1 MKELVLYPIPESLEI
16 DCKHSLNKET
26 NGYISV
32 CDREFAKAVIT
43 AKKSGNIPYS
53 VVIGARNKPPFISVE
68 RDLSLDTEA
77 YRIRADAS
85 GIAVWAS
92 TPAGTFYAFKTLK
105 QILKQSQIKIP
116 YFKIEDKPYFKI
128 RGYMLDISRDKIPT
142 LDTLKEKADMLSDLK
157 INHLELYIEGAPF
170 NYTKYEDMWEGT
182 DCITGEEIL
191 EFDSY
196 CKERFIELVPTQ
208 NTFGHMGKW
217 LFDGGYSHLAE
228 CPNGFERNGG
238 FVPWPMCLDPN
249 DPEAFK
255 LVTETSNDLL
265 NYFSSDKYNVCCDET
280 LELGLGKSK
289 KECEEKGIGR
299 VYFEYLMKLYE
310 YCKSKG
316 KKMLFWADII
326 NEYPELVA
334 EFPKDVLALNWGYY
348 DDLPKEESCI
358 NFEKC
363 GIPYCVCPGTAVWN
377 TMTGNT
383 VQAFENIKSTILK
396 GYNHKAVG
404 VVNTE
409 WGDNGHLQGNYS
421 ALPATVYG
429 AAMSWQPV
437 ENQDI
442 NVEQALNDMLE
453 DASQTIG
460 NLLISAGRYVQLE
473 KKHQENTTFSFLLLR
488 NKLTETDSVKD
499 LSHKD
504 FDKVEEYIDGLI
516 EKAEH
521 LSAGFIDIDL
531 LRSELLTGLT
541 AIKLAQEIGHFK
553 LYLRDDN
560 VEKIKEYALKIRNGY
575 NSAINGITYGW
586 MRKNKVSGLHNALVP
601 LVANR
606 NAAQN
611 TFTPP
616 NN

>member
-170 NYTKYEDMWEGT
+170 NYNKYEDMWEGT

-238 FVPWPMCLDPN
+238 FVPWPMCIDPK

-289 KECEEKGIGR
+289 RECEEKGIGR

-310 YCKSKG
+310 YCKNKG

-348 DDLPKEESCI
+348 DDLPKEESCT

-442 NVEQALNDMLE
+442 NVEQVLNDVL
-453 DASQTIG
+453 DDTTQTAG
-460 NLLISAGRYVQLE
+460 ELIIDAGRYVQFE
-473 KKHQENTTFSFLLLR
+473 KKHQENTTFSFSLLR

-560 VEKIKEYALKIRNGY
+560 DEKIKEYALKIRNVY
-575 NSAINGITYGW
+575 NSVINGITYGW
-586 MRKNKVSGLHNALVP
+586 MIKNLSLIHI
-601 LVANR
+601 
-606 NAAQN
+606 
-611 TFTPP
+611 
-616 NN
+616 

>member
-1 MKELVLYPIPESLEI
+1 MKELVLYPIPENLKI
-16 DCKHSLNKET
+16 DYEKGLSTKAD
-26 NGYISV
+26 GYISV
-32 CDREFAKAVIT
+32 CDSEFAKAVIT
-43 AKKSGNIPYS
+43 AKKGGNIPYS
-53 VVIGARNKPPFISVE
+53 VVIGERNTPPFIRVE
-68 RDLSLDTEA
+68 RDAALDIEA
-77 YRIRADAS
+77 YNITVDGS
-85 GIAVWAS
+85 GISVSAS
-92 TPAGTFYAFKTLK
+92 SAQGVFYAFKTLK
-105 QILKQSQIKIP
+105 QIFKQYKTKIP
-116 YFKIEDKPYFKI
+116 YLKIEDKPYFKI
-128 RGYMLDISRDKIPT
+128 RGYMFDISRDKIPT
-142 LDTLKEKADMLSDLK
+142 LDTLKEKADMLCDLK

-170 NYTKYEDMWEGT
+170 NYNKYEDMWDGA

-208 NTFGHMGKW
+208 NTFGHMAKW

-238 FVPWPMCLDPN
+238 FVPWPMCLDPK

-289 KECEEKGIGR
+289 KECEEKGVGR
-299 VYFEYLMKLYE
+299 VYFEYLMKLYD
-310 YCKSKG
+310 YCTDKG

-348 DDLPKEESCI
+348 DDLPKEESCT

-363 GIPYCVCPGTAVWN
+363 GIPYCVCPGTAIWN

-383 VQAFENIKSTILK
+383 VQAFENIKTTILK
-396 GYNHKAVG
+396 GYNHSAVG

-409 WGDNGHLQGNYS
+409 WGDSGHLQGNYS

-429 AAMSWQPV
+429 AAMSWQPIK
-437 ENQDI
+437 NQDI
-442 NVEQALNDMLE
+442 NIAEVLNDML
-453 DASQTIG
+453 DDPTKTAG
-460 NLLISAGRYVQLE
+460 KLIIDAGRYVQLE
-473 KKHQENTTFSFLLLR
+473 KKHLENTTFSFTLLR

-499 LSHKD
+499 LSHND

-516 EKAEH
+516 EKAAH
-521 LSAGFIDIDL
+521 LSAGFYDIDL
-531 LRSELLTGLT
+531 LRAELLTGLK
-541 AIKLAQEIGHFK
+541 AIKLAQKIGHYK
-553 LYLRDDN
+553 LYLREKDA
-560 VEKIKEYALKIRNGY
+560 EKIKEYALKIRNGY
-575 NSAINGITYGW
+575 NSVINGITEGW
-586 MRKNKVSGLHNALVP
+586 MAKNKISSLNNALKP
-601 LVANR
+601 LIDNR

-611 TFTPP
+611 SFTPP